1 MYNEILL
8 VISLTVS
15 FSSLLIFH
23 RFFGK
28 SGIYVWIALCAV
40 LANIEVTVLVH
51 AFGMEQTLG
60 NMLFASSFLAT
71 DMLSEFYGKKDANK
85 GVWIGI
91 ATTALFIV
99 FSTMWVHYIPSAN
112 DISMP
117 SIKQLFSNTPRILTA
132 SLVAYAVSELLDV
145 RLYHACWNLTERI
158 SGGKNKMLW
167 LRNNFSTLISQAV
180 NIIIFNFGAF
190 TGIYP
195 LKELIALTLSCYVIY
210 IATSILDTPF
220 LYIARKIFSA
230 TK

>member
-71 DMLSEFYGKKDANK
+71 DSNHTCAQTMLISKLSILFVQEKLGKCRVLKFA
-85 GVWIGI
+85 
-91 ATTALFIV
+91 F
-99 FSTMWVHYIPSAN
+99 
-112 DISMP
+112 
-117 SIKQLFSNTPRILTA
+117 LTA
-132 SLVAYAVSELLDV
+132 
-145 RLYHACWNLTERI
+145 
-158 SGGKNKMLW
+158 K
-167 LRNNFSTLISQAV
+167 
-180 NIIIFNFGAF
+180 
-190 TGIYP
+190 P
-195 LKELIALTLSCYVIY
+195 L
-210 IATSILDTPF
+210 
-220 LYIARKIFSA
+220 
-230 TK
+230 